1 MVFGALGEISVGSSV
16 KMVKRVGL
24 LAGVLFLL
32 GACAQTQLL
41 VHTAKRIS
49 GQDVQSKGKYK
60 IGNPYQIKGVWYYPK
75 VNYQHTETG
84 IASWYG
90 PGFHGKK
97 TANGEIY
104 NQNALTAAHRTLP
117 MPSLVQVTNLENGRS
132 LRLTVNDRGPFA
144 HGRVLDV
151 SRRAAQLLGF
161 HRQGTA
167 RVRVTILATESRLLA
182 RQALNGNTLAR
193 TGSPIQ
199 RNTKLPKAMVASRGL
214 APPPGGQA
222 ARESPAAPK
231 SRADIRRSSPRARF
245 KPEDARPDGT
255 VTTVVVGPSD
265 MYIQVGAFTQF
276 QNAHQVAARLGGL
289 QNVTVTSKIV
299 DGLEFFRVRAGPLT
313 DLKEADNLLDTVLG
327 LGFSDARITIE

>member
-1 MVFGALGEISVGSSV
+1 M
-16 KMVKRVGL
+16 
-24 LAGVLFLL
+24 GVIFLL

-49 GQDVQSKGKYK
+49 GQDVQSKGNYK
-60 IGNPYQIKGVWYYPK
+60 IGKPYQIKGVWYYPK

-104 NQNALTAAHRTLP
+104 DQNALTAAHRTLP

-144 HGRVLDV
+144 HGRVIDV

-167 RVRVTILATESRLLA
+167 RVRVSHTCVGKSAVSQAGAQRKYAGACRIADPAQHEIAESHGR
-182 RQALNGNTLAR
+182 
-193 TGSPIQ
+193 
-199 RNTKLPKAMVASRGL
+199 
-214 APPPGGQA
+214 
-222 ARESPAAPK
+222 
-231 SRADIRRSSPRARF
+231 
-245 KPEDARPDGT
+245 
-255 VTTVVVGPSD
+255 
-265 MYIQVGAFTQF
+265 
-276 QNAHQVAARLGGL
+276 
-289 QNVTVTSKIV
+289 
-299 DGLEFFRVRAGPLT
+299 
-313 DLKEADNLLDTVLG
+313 
-327 LGFSDARITIE
+327 